1 MPEQPGS
8 LTPEERE
15 LFRRELLSSL
25 HCALP
30 GIVTAFDPATQTVTV
45 QPAMR
50 SRLSGSS
57 RTGTVSSAS
66 SGLGSAAIS
75 TDTTDTLL
83 LPLIHDVPVF
93 FPGSRRAAMTF
104 PIEPGD
110 ECLLIFADSAIDRWF
125 ETGEAEAPDSARHHD
140 LSDAFAFVGFR
151 SRPNALPEFP
161 DEPSFFG
168 R

>member
-1 MPEQPGS
+1 MPEQSGS

-30 GIVTAFDPATQTVTV
+30 GIVTAFDPVTQTATV

-57 RTGTVSSAS
+57 
-66 SGLGSAAIS
+66 
-75 TDTTDTLL
+75 DTLL

-125 ETGEAEAPDSARHHD
+125 ETGEAEAPDSTRHHD

-151 SRPNALPEFP
+151 SRSNALPEFP

>member
-1 MPEQPGS
+1 MHEQPGS

-57 RTGTVSSAS
+57 
-66 SGLGSAAIS
+66 
-75 TDTTDTLL
+75 DTLL

-125 ETGEAEAPDSARHHD
+125 ETGEAEAPDSTRHHD

-151 SRPNALPEFP
+151 SRPNVLPEFP
-161 DEPSFFG
+161 SEPSFFG

>member
-1 MPEQPGS
+1 MPDHPGG

-15 LFRRELLSSL
+15 LFRKELLSSL

-30 GIVTAFDPATQTVTV
+30 GIVTAFDPVTQTATV

-57 RTGTVSSAS
+57 E
-66 SGLGSAAIS
+66 
-75 TDTTDTLL
+75 TLL
-83 LPLIHDVPVF
+83 LPLIHGVPVF
-93 FPGSRRAAMTF
+93 FPGSRHVAMTF

-125 ETGEAEAPDSARHHD
+125 ETGEAEAPESTRHHD

>member
-1 MPEQPGS
+1 MPDHPGS

-57 RTGTVSSAS
+57 
-66 SGLGSAAIS
+66 
-75 TDTTDTLL
+75 DTLL

-93 FPGSRRAAMTF
+93 FPGSRHAAMTF

-125 ETGEAEAPDSARHHD
+125 ETGEAEAPDSTRHHD

-161 DEPSFFG
+161 NEPSFFG

>member
-50 SRLSGSS
+50 SRLSG
-57 RTGTVSSAS
+57 
-66 SGLGSAAIS
+66 GSE
-75 TDTTDTLL
+75 TLL
-83 LPLIHDVPVF
+83 LPMIHDVPVF
-93 FPGSRRAAMTF
+93 FPGSRRAALTF
-104 PIEPGD
+104 PIEQGD

-125 ETGEAEAPDSARHHD
+125 ETGEAEAPDSTRHHD

-161 DEPSFFG
+161 SEPSFFG

>member
-15 LFRRELLSSL
+15 LFRRELLSTL

-30 GIVTAFDPATQTVTV
+30 GIVTAFDPVTQTVTV

-57 RTGTVSSAS
+57 
-66 SGLGSAAIS
+66 
-75 TDTTDTLL
+75 DTLL

-93 FPGSRRAAMTF
+93 FPGSRHAAMTF

-125 ETGEAEAPDSARHHD
+125 ETGEAEAPESMRHHD

-151 SRPNALPEFP
+151 SRPNALPVIP

>member
-30 GIVTAFDPATQTVTV
+30 GIVTAFDPITQTVTV

-57 RTGTVSSAS
+57 
-66 SGLGSAAIS
+66 
-75 TDTTDTLL
+75 DTLL

-93 FPGSRRAAMTF
+93 FPGSRRAALTF

-125 ETGEAEAPDSARHHD
+125 ETGEAEAPDSTRHHD

-151 SRPNALPEFP
+151 SRHNALPEFP
-161 DEPSFFG
+161 SEPSFFG

>member
-8 LTPEERE
+8 LTPEDRE

-57 RTGTVSSAS
+57 E
-66 SGLGSAAIS
+66 
-75 TDTTDTLL
+75 TLL

-93 FPGSRRAAMTF
+93 FPGSRHAAMTF

-125 ETGEAEAPDSARHHD
+125 ETGEAEAPESTRHHD

-151 SRPNALPEFP
+151 SRPNVLPEFP

>member
-30 GIVTAFDPATQTVTV
+30 GIVTAFDPVTQTATV

-57 RTGTVSSAS
+57 
-66 SGLGSAAIS
+66 
-75 TDTTDTLL
+75 DTLL

-93 FPGSRRAAMTF
+93 FPGSRHAAMTF

-125 ETGEAEAPDSARHHD
+125 ETGEAEAPDSTRHHD

-161 DEPSFFG
+161 SEPSFFG

>member
-30 GIVTAFDPATQTVTV
+30 GIVTAFDPVIQTATV

-57 RTGTVSSAS
+57 
-66 SGLGSAAIS
+66 
-75 TDTTDTLL
+75 DTLL

-93 FPGSRRAAMTF
+93 FPGSRHAAMTF

-125 ETGEAEAPDSARHHD
+125 ETGEAEAPDSTRHHD

-161 DEPSFFG
+161 SEPSFFG